1 MKKARLQ
8 QQREGE
14 PACAH
19 EEAETRA
26 AEATAAAMEE
36 AKRKIRREMPPR
48 GSQVDTLRRFLDG
61 DPTPGHRWTWKRK
74 TLGAAKAAAP
84 PPVPAARAKGR
95 TRRDHRGLPKGIPIT
110 PTPSLPAVM
119 GMDETAG
126 IATSTRAA
134 RWERPESVAEEAR
147 TPLRAPLGKVHKL
160 PTAVWRALPAD
171 PGRNPNPNGETWTST
186 MTWSSTRM
194 PFYPAS
200 EDPPMADRLDPRA
213 EDRPGDRRE
222 EGHPVDPHT
231 EGHQTGDPLEDHEV
245 ETPPDEPPGAGIPE
259 DIWRWI
265 MYLKRR
271 IWERP
276 QQREAPPNRRGPTPP
291 RPTILQLCPYMV
303 AARLMALL

>member
-8 QQREGE
+8 QQSEGQA
-14 PACAH
+14 ACAH
-19 EEAETRA
+19 EEAARRA
-26 AEATAAAMEE
+26 ATATAAAMEE
-36 AKRKIRREMPPR
+36 AKRKIRRETPPR
-48 GSQVDTLRRFLDG
+48 GSRVDTLRRFLDG
-61 DPTPGHRWTWKRK
+61 DPTPGHRWTWKRR
-74 TLGAAKAAAP
+74 TLAAAKAAAP

-95 TRRDHRGLPKGIPIT
+95 TPRDHRGLPKCIPIT

-147 TPLRAPLGKVHKL
+147 TPLRAPLGKVHHL

-200 EDPPMADRLDPRA
+200 EDPPMADRLDP
-213 EDRPGDRRE
+213 PGGGPPR
-222 EGHPVDPHT
+222 GPQGGGPPSAPPHR
-231 EGHQTGDPLEDHEV
+231 GPQDGGPPGGPRVGDP
-245 ETPPDEPPGAGIPE
+245 P
-259 DIWRWI
+259 
-265 MYLKRR
+265 
-271 IWERP
+271 
-276 QQREAPPNRRGPTPP
+276 
-291 RPTILQLCPYMV
+291 
-303 AARLMALL
+303 